1 MNILYVTGRPSS
13 AAIIRAGQKNTKQN
27 TNTFHKIY
35 ENFTIV
41 TQTFD
46 WFSRS
51 WSVTCQPGLTW
62 DHGETIQ
69 MISYTFKPKMVHRT
83 PQDHCNSSTAYSLH
97 FT

>member
-1 MNILYVTGRPSS
+1 MKFFDFEQRGVTGRPSS

-35 ENFTIV
+35 EYFTIV

-51 WSVTCQPGLTW
+51 WSVTCQPALTR
-62 DHGETIQ
+62 DL
-69 MISYTFKPKMVHRT
+69 
-83 PQDHCNSSTAYSLH
+83 C
-97 FT
+97 